1 MRRKQVMAMLLAIS
15 MAAVNVAVMPAE
27 AQAKIAVKPETGA
40 VDENEGTI
48 VKLTADVNEGDKIY
62 IHSDDVKDSATVT
75 VAVDGETYEKIIYAA
90 EKPTDQTVSF
100 GEDATGSVTLD
111 ATNGFADNATSAT
124 LYLLKKDASDLTTD
138 GNMISVTVE
147 IDSTEPALSTLTVG
161 GKDAKD
167 AAATVAETELELVLE
182 AGSDDSGDVAIAYAA
197 GTAEW
202 ADEKAEAQAWTSY
215 DAEQGAKITLAEGSN
230 YVYVRLTDAVGNV
243 AYVGSKEITVDT
255 AAPSCTFKV
264 SGATKIDGTEN
275 AYNID
280 TTDATVGI
288 TLESGDELTKVTV
301 DGTEDS
307 NAKDNKSVTL
317 NKAGEHTIIVDLKH
331 TANAKTAT
339 QSAVIKC
346 YKKVGVSAK
355 SAVTKTYGDTYGVA
369 DLYTL
374 TDTGYQGTPTTKYV
388 VEDGETV
395 KDEDSAKTALTSGGT
410 AGLPTD
416 AGTYWVQTTFPAND
430 YFLENSV
437 YTKLTINQK
446 AGVTAAYNGT
456 VTVQASDDAT
466 GTTVDLAEAV
476 AQYKS
481 DGDALE
487 YTAGSV
493 TGDGSSNITVEITT
507 GTSELVVKGTGTAVD
522 ADKDAT
528 IPVTV
533 TGFTNY
539 DSITVNVPVKVTKN
553 AVANL
558 VINAVDKTYDGTA
571 LAFTCQVDGASI
583 EAGDKLTIKVNDAS
597 YAEDSMIDAATYTI
611 KAEYTDDEKTG
622 YATKTVIVSKRALK
636 VKFADTTVTEG
647 TAADAVAY
655 PTAPVYDG
663 LATGQT
669 AATKA
674 AITLTSGYTADAKAN
689 AKFEY
694 TGTPDASKFQV
705 TGANDADVT
714 ANYEITVENGFVVVK
729 AASTP
734 SDPSTPSTPSGP
746 SSPSAPSGPSTPATP
761 AEKPGDGQTTT
772 DTITI
777 TTNDE
782 GETVI
787 VNAGG
792 ETIRND
798 VVKIDG
804 EKYITDEDGVVIT
817 DEFATTPSGSLV
829 YADADGKLVTDQIFT
844 VSGTKYVAKKSGALA
859 TDEFVKT
866 DKGNTIYCKESGA
879 VVTSQIF
886 TVSGKKY
893 VAKKSGALVVSG
905 FAKTN
910 HGSTVYCGK
919 SGAVVRNKAFTVSGK
934 KYVAKKSGALVKN
947 AWVKV
952 GNKKYYCGKNGVV
965 TKTKK
970 AN

>member
-1 MRRKQVMAMLLAIS
+1 MRRKQVMAMLLALS
-15 MAAVNVAVMPAE
+15 MAAANVAVMPAE
-27 AQAKIAVKPETGA
+27 AKAAIA
-40 VDENEGTI
+40 VDEAVGILTDTT
-48 VKLTADVNEGDKIY
+48 VKLAEDVSDESKIY
-62 IHSDDVKDSATVT
+62 IHADDVKDDATVT
-75 VAVDGETYEKIIYAA
+75 VQLSGETYDRIIYSKT
-90 EKPTDQTVSF
+90 EPEEVSAF
-100 GEDATGSVTLD
+100 SGAKSSEELSKE
-111 ATNGFADNATSAT
+111 NGFADNATSAT
-124 LYLLKKDASDLTTD
+124 LYLLKASVTD
-138 GNMISVTVE
+138 TISAGDMISVTVE
-147 IDSTEPALSTLTVG
+147 IDSTAPELSTLTVG
-161 GKDAKD
+161 GKNVKEAE
-167 AAATVAETELELVLE
+167 ATVAETEQELVLE
-182 AGSDDSGDVAIAYAA
+182 AGSDDSGNVEIAYAT
-197 GTAEW
+197 GT
-202 ADEKAEAQAWTSY
+202 EALEFNEDGDKEQTWTPY
-215 DAEQGAKITLAEGSN
+215 DAEEGATITLAEGDN
-230 YVYVRLTDAVGNV
+230 YVYVKLTDAVGNV
-243 AYVGSKEITVDT
+243 TYVCSKKITVDT
-255 AAPSCTFKV
+255 TVPSCTFEV
-264 SGATKIDGTEN
+264 TGATKIDGTED

-280 TTDATVGI
+280 ETNAAVGI
-288 TLESGDELTKVTV
+288 TLDSGDELTKVTV

-307 NAKDNKSVTL
+307 EAKDNKSVTL

-339 QSAVIKC
+339 QSAIIKC
-346 YKKVGVSAK
+346 YKKVNVSAA
-355 SAVTKTYGDTYGVA
+355 SPVTKTYGDTYEAV
-369 DLYTL
+369 DLYDL
-374 TDTGYQGTPTTKYV
+374 KDVDYQGTPTTKYV
-388 VEDGETV
+388 AEEGTV
-395 KDEDSAKTALTSGGT
+395 TDEDSAKTALESGGT

-416 AGTYWVQTTFPAND
+416 AGTYWVRTTFPANG

-437 YTKLTINQK
+437 YTQLTIDQK
-446 AGVTAAYNGT
+446 TGEEVDYNGA
-456 VTVQASDDAT
+456 VTVQATDT
-466 GTTVDLAEAV
+466 EGTTVDLAETV
-476 AQYKS
+476 AKYKS
-481 DGDALE
+481 NGDTLE

-571 LAFTCQVDGASI
+571 LTITVQADGASI
-583 EAGDKLTIKVNDAS
+583 AADDKLTIKVNDAA
-597 YAEDSMIDAATYTI
+597 YTEDSVIDADTYAIT
-611 KAEYTDDEKTG
+611 AEYSDDDQGKTG

-647 TAADAVAY
+647 TAAGAVAY

-663 LATGQT
+663 LAEGQK
-669 AATKA
+669 AATTA
-674 AITLTSGYTADAKAN
+674 AITLTSAYTETAKAGETF
-689 AKFEY
+689 AY
-694 TGTPDASKFQV
+694 TNTPANTAFKV
-705 TGANDADVT
+705 TGAKDADVT
-714 ANYEITVENGFVVVK
+714 KNYEITVENGSVVVE
-729 AASTP
+729 AASKP
-734 SDPSTPSTPSGP
+734 SDPSTPSTPSTPSGP
-746 SSPSAPSGPSTPATP
+746 SSPSAPSGPSAPVTPG
-761 AEKPGDGQTTT
+761 EKPGDGQTTT

-829 YADADGKLVTDQIFT
+829 YADADGKLVTD
-844 VSGTKYVAKKSGALA
+844 
-859 TDEFVKT
+859 
-866 DKGNTIYCKESGA
+866 
-879 VVTSQIF
+879 QIF

>member
-255 AAPSCTFKV
+255 AAPSCTFAV
-264 SGATKIDGTEN
+264 TGAAKIDGAED

-280 TTDATVGI
+280 DSNATVAI
-288 TLESGDELTKVTV
+288 TPADGDELTKVTV

-307 NAKDNKSVTL
+307 SAKSSRSVTL
-317 NKAGEHTIIVDLKH
+317 STAGEHTIIADLEHK
-331 TANAKTAT
+331 ANAKTAT
-339 QSAVIKC
+339 QSAIIKC
-346 YKKVGVSAK
+346 YKKVAVSAA
-355 SAVTKTYGDTYGVA
+355 SPVTKTYGDTCESS

-374 TDTGYQGTPTTKYV
+374 TDTGYEGTPTTKYIA
-388 VEDGETV
+388 ESGTV
-395 KDEDSAKTALTSGGT
+395 TDEPSAETALESGGT

-416 AGTYWVQTTFPAND
+416 AGTYWVRTTFPANG

-446 AGVTAAYNGT
+446 SGVTAAYNGT
-456 VTVQASDDAT
+456 VTVQATDT
-466 GTTVDLAEAV
+466 EGTSVDLAAAV
-476 AQYKS
+476 AQYQS
-481 DGDALE
+481 AGDTLTYEAE
-487 YTAGSV
+487 NA
-493 TGDGSSNITVEITT
+493 TGDGSSNITAEI
-507 GTSELVVKGTGTAVD
+507 SEGSTLAVKGTGTAVD

-558 VINAVDKTYDGTA
+558 VINAADKTYDGTA
-571 LAFTCQVDGASI
+571 LTITVQADGASI
-583 EAGDKLTIKVNDAS
+583 AADDKLTIKVNDAA
-597 YAEDSMIDAATYTI
+597 YTEDSVIDADTYAIT
-611 KAEYTDDEKTG
+611 AEYSDDDQGKTG

-734 SDPSTPSTPSGP
+734 SDPSMPSTPSDP
-746 SSPSAPSGPSTPATP
+746 STPSAPSGPSTPATP

>member
-15 MAAVNVAVMPAE
+15 MAAANVAVMPAE
-27 AQAKIAVKPETGA
+27 AQAKIAVKPGTGA

-48 VKLTADVNEGDKIY
+48 VKLTADVKEGDKLY

-90 EKPTDQTVSF
+90 EKPTDQTASF

-182 AGSDDSGDVAIAYAA
+182 ADSDDSGDVAIAYAA

-202 ADEKAEAQAWTSY
+202 ADDKAEAQTWTSY

-255 AAPSCTFKV
+255 AAPSCTFAV
-264 SGATKIDGTEN
+264 TGAAKIDGAED

-280 TTDATVGI
+280 DSNATVAI
-288 TLESGDELTKVTV
+288 TPASGDELTKVTV
-301 DGTEDS
+301 DGTEDNS
-307 NAKDNKSVTL
+307 AKSSKSVTL
-317 NKAGEHTIIVDLKH
+317 STAGEHTIIVDLKR

-339 QSAVIKC
+339 QSAIIKC
-346 YKKVGVSAK
+346 YKKVAVSAA
-355 SAVTKTYGDTYGVA
+355 SPVTKTYGETCESS

-374 TDTGYQGTPTTKYV
+374 TDTGYEGTPTTKYV
-388 VEDGETV
+388 AEDGTTV
-395 KDEDSAKTALTSGGT
+395 TDEASAKTALESGGT

-416 AGTYWVQTTFPAND
+416 AGTYWVRTTFPANG

-437 YTKLTINQK
+437 YTKLTINKK
-446 AGVTAAYNGT
+446 AGTAVNYNGT
-456 VTVQASDDAT
+456 VTVQATDEE
-466 GTTVDLAEAV
+466 GTSVDLAAAV
-476 AQYKS
+476 AQYQS
-481 DGDALE
+481 AGDTLT

-493 TGDGSSNITVEITT
+493 TGDGNSNITAEI
-507 GTSELVVKGTGTAVD
+507 SEGSTLAVKGTGTPVD

-533 TGFTNY
+533 IGFKNY

-558 VINAVDKTYDGTA
+558 VINATDKTYDGTA
-571 LAFTCQVDGASI
+571 LAVTVQADGASI
-583 EAGDKLTIKVNDAS
+583 AAGDKLTIKVDGAA
-597 YAEDSMIDAATYTI
+597 YTEESMINAGTYTI
-611 KAEYTDDEKTG
+611 TAEYSDDDQGKTG

-674 AITLTSGYTADAKAN
+674 AITLTSDYTADAKAN
-689 AKFEY
+689 AKFAY

-714 ANYEITVENGFVVVK
+714 VNYEITVENGFVVVK

-734 SDPSTPSTPSGP
+734 SDPSTPSTPSDP
-746 SSPSAPSGPSTPATP
+746 STPSAPSGPSTPATP

-772 DTITI
+772 DTVTI
-777 TTNDE
+777 TTNNE

-787 VNAGG
+787 VNSDG

-804 EKYITDEDGVVIT
+804 EKYITNEDGVVIA
-817 DEFATTPSGSLV
+817 DEFARTPSGSLV
-829 YADADGKLVTDQIFT
+829 YANADGKIVT
-844 VSGTKYVAKKSGALA
+844 
-859 TDEFVKT
+859 
-866 DKGNTIYCKESGA
+866 N
-879 VVTSQIF
+879 QIF

-905 FAKTN
+905 FAKTVK
-910 HGSTVYCGK
+910 GSTVYCGK
-919 SGAVVRNKAFTVSGK
+919 NGAVVRNKVFTVSGK

-965 TKTKK
+965 TKSKK
-970 AN
+970 ANK